1 MMEIN
6 KNNNNIQL
14 TEENIKKFLQECMDG
29 FGSINKNNYEVSLL
43 HLLLVSGWSDYSDFW
58 ISTILQIPE
67 SKVKRLRYEVEL
79 VYPRNPA
86 DLKSELYQ
94 LLREGSFK
102 LTLDSIQF
110 SIPNKMLRLY
120 LNDLLLQEHRFADSS
135 FNANIVSITPRDLE
149 CLLNKFETS
158 EDERGK
164 FVESVKKKLKDSEAS
179 LKKTSKE
186 KFIEYSKLILKAVGG
201 SALEKIA
208 EKAVNDVEEWVKQKN
223 N

>member
-1 MMEIN
+1 MEIN
-6 KNNNNIQL
+6 KNKINIQL
-14 TEENIKKFLQECMDG
+14 TEENVKKFLQECIDG
-29 FGSINKNNYEVSLL
+29 YGSMNKNNYEVALFN
-43 HLLLVSGWSDYSDFW
+43 LLLRCGWAEYSDFR

-79 VYPRNPA
+79 VYPRAPA
-86 DLKSELYQ
+86 DLKTELYQ
-94 LLREGSFK
+94 LLEKGSFK
-102 LTLDSIQF
+102 LTQDSIQF

-158 EDERGK
+158 EDEREK
-164 FVESVKKKLKDSEAS
+164 FVESVKSKLKDSEAP

-186 KFIEYSKLILKAVGG
+186 KFIEYSKLILKVVGG

-208 EKAVNDVEEWVKQKN
+208 EKAVNDVEEWVKQSN

>member
-29 FGSINKNNYEVSLL
+29 FGSINKNNYEVSLF

-149 CLLNKFETS
+149 CILNKFE
-158 EDERGK
+158 
-164 FVESVKKKLKDSEAS
+164 
-179 LKKTSKE
+179 
-186 KFIEYSKLILKAVGG
+186 
-201 SALEKIA
+201 
-208 EKAVNDVEEWVKQKN
+208 N
-223 N
+223 